1 MNKKGL
7 TIVITAL
14 VLGVFVFGMAGG
26 VFAQTDDTPEVE
38 ATEESL
44 TAPVVT
50 RKAYG
55 RGNQNRQEIS
65 LEEGDMQY
73 GFGPGDGTC
82 DGEALGF
89 GPGDGTCDGE
99 PIQQR
104 LQDGTG
110 AGSQYG
116 MGQGAGLGQGLGAG
130 GVGTGQGQAAGT
142 GFGAGRGA
150 GGNGAGAGP
159 GQGLGDGLGLHDG
172 SCIND

>member
-26 VFAQTDDTPEVE
+26 VFAQTDTPEVE
-38 ATEESL
+38 TEESL
-44 TAPVVT
+44 SATIVT

-55 RGNQNRQEIS
+55 HGNQIRQEIS
-65 LEEGDMQY
+65 HEEGDMQY

-82 DGEALGF
+82 DGEALGV

-99 PIQQR
+99 PIHQR
-104 LQDGTG
+104 RQDGSG

-116 MGQGAGLGQGLGAG
+116 MGQGAGQGLGAG
-130 GVGTGQGQAAGT
+130 GVGNGQGQAAGT

-172 SCIND
+172 SCLDN

>member
-1 MNKKGL
+1 MNKKSL

-14 VLGVFVFGMAGG
+14 VLGVFVFGMVGG
-26 VFAQTDDTPEVE
+26 VFAQTDTPEVE
-38 ATEESL
+38 AEESL
-44 TAPVVT
+44 SVPIVT

-55 RGNQNRQEIS
+55 RGNQIRQEIS

-104 LQDGTG
+104 LQDGTA

-116 MGQGAGLGQGLGAG
+116 MGQGFGAG
-130 GVGTGQGQAAGT
+130 GVGNGQGQAAGT